1 VAGALAGLAV
11 LVIGDSHMFN
21 LMSPLH
27 NQLEDAGATVNSYA
41 MCGATAQDWLSK
53 ATLACGRGERHE
65 HGPPMI
71 DFKNLLPTYV
81 LSDLI
86 AQHHPNLIVV
96 ELGDVMEGYSS
107 SGPPDKAWIQQQVHT
122 LTSKIAA
129 DRISCV
135 WVGPTWGQDKP
146 PYNKTEAGVRS
157 IAALLSQS
165 VAPCAYIDGTTFARP
180 GEWPTKDGSHLMPDG
195 YRKWSQ
201 DIVDAIERL
210 KGQGAIAAR

>member
-1 VAGALAGLAV
+1 VGGALAGLAI

-21 LMSPLH
+21 LMLPLH
-27 NQLEDAGATVNSYA
+27 SQLEDAGANVDTYA

-53 ATLACGRGERHE
+53 ATLACGRGERHGK
-65 HGPPMI
+65 GPPTI

-81 LSDLI
+81 LSDLV
-86 AQHHPNLIVV
+86 AQHHPNLVIV

-107 SGPPDKAWIQQQVHT
+107 SGTPDNAWIHQQVGS
-122 LTSKIAA
+122 LTGKIAA
-129 DRISCV
+129 AHISCV

-146 PYNKTEAGVRS
+146 PYNKTEAGVKA

-210 KGQGAIAAR
+210 KSQGALAVR

>member
-1 VAGALAGLAV
+1 MDGALAGLAI

-27 NQLEDAGATVNSYA
+27 SLLEDAGATVNSYA
-41 MCGATAQDWLSK
+41 MCGATAQDWLAK
-53 ATLACGRGERHE
+53 TTLSCGRGERHE
-65 HGPPMI
+65 HGAPAI
-71 DFKNLLPTYV
+71 DYKNVLPTFV

-86 AQHHPNLIVV
+86 AQNHPNLIVV

-107 SGPPDKAWIQQQVHT
+107 QKPDDAWIHQQVGA
-122 LTSKIAA
+122 LTGMVAS
-129 DRISCV
+129 RHISCV

-146 PYNKTEAGVRS
+146 PYNKTDAGTKA
-157 IAALLSQS
+157 IAELLSHS

-180 GEWPTKDGSHLMPDG
+180 GEWPTKDGSHLLPDG

-201 DIVDAIERL
+201 DITDAIIRL
-210 KGQGAIAAR
+210 KNQGALTAR